1 MQLKFKD
8 IMPPLT
14 EEEFRQL
21 EQNIL
26 ADGIRDPLVVWGD
39 VLVDGHNRYAIAQKH
54 GLKFVVRN
62 HDFESDEAA
71 VAWIIQNQQGRRN
84 LTPQQR
90 IEIAERARPE
100 LERMAKERQIR
111 KPESVVPNW
120 APQEKGKTRDKIAQL
135 SGVGHATVGR
145 AQFVKNHGSAEIIEK
160 MQSNKISINKAYET
174 VKAAINRPP
183 TPKYNQSANGEPIT
197 EKTCSVCGLTLP
209 VDRFYFS
216 KGRLSGACKQCETA
230 KKSFGISPNIREDIG
245 KIQAATDFMT
255 DTERVIDYSIEDV
268 IEIIS
273 VQLDQFI
280 RVTETEV
287 TNHID
292 LIKNPANKDA
302 LIKALERGVCQIQT
316 TIKNLA
322 R

>member
-1 MQLKFKD
+1 M
-8 IMPPLT
+8 T
-14 EEEFRQL
+14 
-21 EQNIL
+21 N
-26 ADGIRDPLVVWGD
+26 WS
-39 VLVDGHNRYAIAQKH
+39 
-54 GLKFVVRN
+54 
-62 HDFESDEAA
+62 ES
-71 VAWIIQNQQGRRN
+71 NKGR
-84 LTPQQR
+84 TQ
-90 IEIAERARPE
+90 
-100 LERMAKERQIR
+100 
-111 KPESVVPNW
+111 
-120 APQEKGKTRDKIAQL
+120 DKIAEL
-135 SGVGHATVGR
+135 SGVGPATVGR
-145 AQFVKNHGSAEIIEK
+145 SRYVKKHGSPEIIQK
-160 MQSNKISINKAYET
+160 MQSGEITIFKAYQLSKPET
-174 VKAAINRPP
+174 VEPTAPKHNPP
-183 TPKYNQSANGEPIT
+183 PSGEPIT

-245 KIQAATDFMT
+245 KIQAASDFMT

-292 LIKNPANKDA
+292 LIKNPVNKDA

>member
-62 HDFESDEAA
+62 HDFANDEA
-71 VAWIIQNQQGRRN
+71 VVTWIIQNQQGRRN
-84 LTPQQR
+84 LNDAQK
-90 IEIAERARPE
+90 IKYALKAEPMLAEMAR
-100 LERMAKERQIR
+100 ERMEAGKADP
-111 KPESVVPNW
+111 KPNL
-120 APQEKGKTRDKIAQL
+120 AQGQTRDAVAKMA
-135 SGVGHATVGR
+135 GVGHSNVEK
-145 AQFVKNHGSAEIIEK
+145 VKHVMKHGSEDVNKK
-160 MQSNKISINKAYET
+160 MESGELSINKAYEL
-174 VKAAINRPP
+174 VKGKTKPKPRP
-183 TPKYNQSANGEPIT
+183 QSTAEPIT
-197 EKTCSVCGLTLP
+197 EKTCSVCGITLP
-209 VDRFYFS
+209 ADRFYQS
-216 KGRLSGACKQCETA
+216 GGRLSGACKQCETA
-230 KKSFGISPNIREDIG
+230 KKSFGISPTIREDIG
-245 KIQAATDFMT
+245 AIQAATDYLN
-255 DTERVIDYSIEDV
+255 DKERVIEYSIEDV
-268 IEIIS
+268 IETVS
-273 VQLDQFI
+273 AGFDQLI

-292 LIKNPANKDA
+292 LLKNPADKDA
-302 LIKALERGVCQIQT
+302 LLKALEHGVSQIQT